1 MPAGRRRPLVFGL
14 IIGGHVL
21 VAYVLEDSVLT
32 SISTRRPDGVA
43 PLSVTLLEDR
53 PQPTTE
59 RAQRSRRPNALL
71 FSPPKAPEINLPEV
85 PHLQFDAESPNSDST
100 DWRSEAHAA
109 ATDIFE
115 REQQKSRRRSFTHTP
130 AGPAP
135 PGDSGVFGLEEQNYR
150 AGRVEGGTR
159 FWVTDNCY
167 LDFPRGSP
175 PPRMAGEFHLL
186 TPTCKPPPSGG
197 GDKLFE
203 NLKPDS
209 LKVLPKPAN

>member
-1 MPAGRRRPLVFGL
+1 MPPSRRRPLAFGL
-14 IIGGHVL
+14 IVGGHVL
-21 VAYVLEDSVLT
+21 VAYVLEHSVLT
-32 SISTRRPDGVA
+32 SISTRQPDGLA
-43 PLSVTLLEDR
+43 PMSGALLEDR

-59 RAQRSRRPNALL
+59 RAQGRRRATMM
-71 FSPPKAPEINLPEV
+71 FFPPKAPKINLPEV
-85 PHLQFDAESPNSDST
+85 PHLQFDAESPNSDSI

-109 ATDIFE
+109 ATDIYD
-115 REQQKSRRRSFTHTP
+115 REQQKSRVRSFTHTP
-130 AGPAP
+130 AAP
-135 PGDSGVFGLEEQNYR
+135 NAPGDSGVFGLEEQNHR

-186 TPTCKPPPSGG
+186 TPTCKPPPTGG